1 MGQRA
6 GSYGVCLHVF
16 NRNYEKNKRKWMI
29 CMQSS
34 TAIFLAADS
43 VALVCSGMAGTAGYV
58 IVKISNL
65 IVYMCVIAV
74 LLFFHEYLLNT

>member
-1 MGQRA
+1 
-6 GSYGVCLHVF
+6 
-16 NRNYEKNKRKWMI
+16 
-29 CMQSS
+29 MQSS